1 MNSAHDPSNP
11 GLFGCR
17 AVAPGFLYEA
27 FVAGVD
33 EQRVAGGDSHALR
46 FRDSRKLVAS
56 QSEKSRVMKRPAP
69 DGDGRAH
76 AVHAGGFGKERT
88 DRGVELRD
96 WRGGRDTP
104 GG

>member
-1 MNSAHDPSNP
+1 MPSRSALLP
-11 GLFGCR
+11 
-17 AVAPGFLYEA
+17 YEA

-96 WRGGRDTP
+96 WRCGRDTP